1 MTDFKAKMR
10 TEVRLAILDVLEKE
24 SPLQSCIN
32 CEHFELQPTTL
43 EKCKLFN
50 ARPPARIIVY
60 GCEKW
65 MEKDEISF

>member
-32 CEHFELQPTTL
+32 CEHFQAD

-50 ARPPARIIVY
+50 ARPPAKIIVY

-65 MEKDEISF
+65 IGKDEIPY